1 MGKGGGL
8 GIISA
13 VLSGVIVAA
22 AIYFTGGTALAAIG
36 WGAAAAGVSL
46 ISTTLLTSLLP
57 GSVQGYGDVTD
68 TLSRSTSG
76 TTGLPVLYGGE
87 LPHRNGVSGGS
98 FILTGSICSWY
109 NVLNGDSQYLFS
121 EQAICH
127 TGVQKHVEQ
136 IYIDGEPVLAAPITQ
151 DGIAD
156 VNSIAA
162 KYRPYLSLEVTFGG
176 DYISTKSLAKQYAGP
191 KWTDKFLGK
200 GIVSI
205 SAVIKKDQDSLEQN
219 LLVNDQFTMQVEL
232 KGQEIFSLV
241 DGTKFATSNPPSIIY
256 DYLTDNVYGMGIDP
270 NLINLNTFKEAA
282 AYCSQ
287 MEYYANG
294 AISYQSSYKQNIEN
308 ILQSF
313 GGIMYIHA
321 GQICMATDRK
331 TLSVSSF
338 DEHNMFGKIS
348 ITTSGSSDYF
358 NTIDAKYTNASPGS
372 RYQTDV
378 LRIPSDIS
386 IDEAVK
392 TDGQVITLSRDYTWV
407 YDQDTLARMVNTEV
421 LKAKYALRTISFTTS
436 EGWDL
441 KVWDSIDV
449 KNDELTI
456 NGKFKILSK
465 DISTNQES
473 IGYVTISAVEYPD
486 SIFDGVDP
494 GIWSPGGAINFPAL
508 TVAPP
513 TDLKVNRMGNITSGS
528 VVETSWKGST
538 DPYLRGYYVYYR
550 LSTASNWTYAGSTSK
565 YQTDFELYGL
575 STDEKY
581 DYAVCAYNNIGLLSE
596 KLTLLGIIPAY
607 NFALPAVTGLHL
619 VNSTVSQYETDSGD
633 FNIAWNN
640 QTNLKVNGRTFS
652 EYFKHYEVR
661 IYNGTTLAYTYY
673 TQQPSFDF
681 TFEKN
686 AAKIRRS
693 TIGVIAH
700 GFTSGTY
707 SEEVKITVENK
718 QHKAPSGS
726 YKIAPGYK
734 SLFVDWD
741 DTKLERDYVGTYI
754 SIQNTVNSTVMNMNT
769 ASPQFT
775 SFNLVPGTYSVKIAH
790 YDIFG
795 IDNLNYTPE
804 STITVSGDYH
814 FSEQDVENIND
825 ILNLN
830 TRLSDTLDDA
840 IAAAYA
846 NTNTVVTQTKQEF
859 DSKISAS
866 QTLLQTQITD
876 NNSAMSQRIGIVE
889 SGVGDNNS
897 KIANLSQTVV
907 NNNSAQTQSLSQL
920 QSTFNNQ
927 IGSVNTQL
935 STKAD
940 AATVN
945 SSYTMSVNANGV
957 VAGFKLLAS
966 TGATNTSA
974 IYFAAD
980 KFIISPT
987 YGVTTNAVAPFA
999 VYNGMT
1005 YLNNAIIADASIGTA
1020 KISDASITV
1029 SKIVDGHITNAKI
1042 QDGAIT
1048 NAKIANS
1055 IQSNNY
1061 YPNYSGWQINKDGTF
1076 YINGNGGTGRLVI
1089 NNNVIQIF
1097 DNNGI
1102 LRVRMGLW

>member
-8 GIISA
+8 GILSA
-13 VLSGVIVAA
+13 VITAVVVAA
-22 AIYFTGGTALAAIG
+22 AVYFSGGTALAALAWG
-36 WGAAAAGVSL
+36 GAAGAASL
-46 ISTTLLTSLLP
+46 VATSMLSQI
-57 GSVQGYGDVTD
+57 GVQGYGDVTD

-76 TTGLPVLYGGE
+76 TTGLPVLFGGE
-87 LPHRNGVSGGS
+87 LPHKNGVSGGS
-98 FILTGSICSWY
+98 FILTGSIVCWY

-121 EQAICH
+121 EQAICMA
-127 TGVQKHVEQ
+127 GVAKHIEQ
-136 IYIDGEPVLAAPITQ
+136 IYIDNEPVLAAPVTT
-151 DGIAD
+151 DGIVD

-162 KYRPYLSLEVTFGG
+162 KYRPYLSLEVRFGG
-176 DYISTKSLAKQYAGP
+176 DYTSTKSLAKQYAGP

-205 SAVIKKDQDSLEQN
+205 SVVIKKDQDSLEQN
-219 LLVNDQFTMQVEL
+219 LLVNDQFTLTAEM
-232 KGQEIFSLV
+232 KGQEVLSLV
-241 DGTKFATSNPPSIIY
+241 TGTKFATSNPPSIIY
-256 DYLTDNVYGMGIDP
+256 DYLTNNIYGMNVDP
-270 NLINLNTFKEAA
+270 ALINLDTFKETA
-282 AYCSQ
+282 AYCHQ

-294 AISYQSSYKQNIEN
+294 SVSYQNTYKQNIEN
-308 ILQSF
+308 ICQSA
-313 GGIMYIHA
+313 GIIMYVHA
-321 GQICMATDRK
+321 GQICMTVDRK
-331 TLSVSSF
+331 TFSVASF
-338 DEHNMFGKIS
+338 DESNVFGQVS
-348 ITTSGSSDYF
+348 VTTSGSTDYF

-372 RYQTDV
+372 MYQTDV

-392 TDGQVITLSRDYTWV
+392 TDGQVITLSRDYSWV
-407 YDQDTLARMVNTEV
+407 YDQDTLARLVNAEV
-421 LKAKYALRTISFTTS
+421 LKAKYALRTISFTTN

-449 KNDELTI
+449 KNDELAI
-456 NGKFKILSK
+456 NGKFKVLSK
-465 DISTNQES
+465 DVSTDQES
-473 IGYVTISAVEYPD
+473 IGYVTITAVEYPD
-486 SIFDGVDP
+486 SIFDGTDAGV
-494 GIWSPGGAINFPAL
+494 WSPGGAINFPAL
-508 TVAPP
+508 TVVPP
-513 TDLKVNRMGNITSGS
+513 TELKVNRMGNITSGS
-528 VVETSWKGST
+528 VVEMSWKGST

-550 LSTASNWTYAGSTSK
+550 LSTAPNWTYAGSTSK
-565 YQTDFELYGL
+565 YQIDFELYGL

-581 DYAVCAYNNIGLLSE
+581 DYAVCAYNNLGLLSE

-633 FNIAWNN
+633 FNIAWNS

-661 IYNGTTLAYTYY
+661 IYNGTTIAYTFY
-673 TQQPSFDF
+673 TQQPSLDF

-686 AAKIRRS
+686 AAKIRKP

-700 GFTSGTY
+700 GFTTGTY

-754 SIQNTVNSTVMNMNT
+754 TIQNTVNSTVTNMNT

-775 SFNLVPGTYSVKIAH
+775 SFTLVEGTYKVKIAH

-866 QTLLQTQITD
+866 QTLLQTQITN

-889 SGVGDNNS
+889 SGVGDNTS

-907 NNNSAQTQSLSQL
+907 NNNSAQTQSISQL

-974 IYFAAD
+974 MYFAAD

-1097 DNNGI
+1097 DNNGT

>member
-1 MGKGGGL
+1 MGKKIGGFVGAL
-8 GIISA
+8 ITA
-13 VLSGVIVAA
+13 VVVAA
-22 AIYFTGGTALAAIG
+22 AVYFTGGTALTALAWG
-36 WGAAAAGVSL
+36 GAAGAISLVATSMLGQIGV
-46 ISTTLLTSLLP
+46 T
-57 GSVQGYGDVTD
+57 GYGDVTD
-68 TLSRSTSG
+68 SLSRSTSP
-76 TTGLPVLYGGE
+76 TTGLPVIYGGE
-87 LPHRNGVSGGS
+87 LPHKNGVSGGS
-98 FILTGSICSWY
+98 FVLTGTICTWY
-109 NVLNGDSQYLFS
+109 NIPNSDSQYLFS
-121 EQAICH
+121 EQAVCY
-127 TGVQKHVEQ
+127 TGVQNHIEQ
-136 IYIDGEPVLAAPITQ
+136 IYIDNEPVLAVPVTS
-151 DGIAD
+151 DGIIPTA
-156 VNSIAA
+156 NIAG
-162 KYRPYLSLEVTFGG
+162 KYQGLLQLEVTFGG
-176 DYISTKSLAKQYAGP
+176 DYKTTKTLAKQYAGP
-191 KWTDKFLGK
+191 KWTNKFLGK
-200 GIVSI
+200 GVCTV
-205 SAVIKKDQDSLEQN
+205 SAVIKKTQDSLEQN
-219 LLVNDQFTMQVEL
+219 LLTNDQFTMQVEL
-232 KGQEIFSLV
+232 KGQEILSLV
-241 DGTKFATSNPPSIIY
+241 TGTKFATSNPPSIIY
-256 DYLTDNVYGMGIDP
+256 DYLTNTIYGMGIEP
-270 NLINLNTFKEAA
+270 ALINLDTFIETAS
-282 AYCSQ
+282 YCHQ
-287 MEYYANG
+287 LEYYANG
-294 AISYQSSYKQNIEN
+294 AISYQSTYKENIES
-308 ILQSF
+308 ILQVF
-313 GGIMYIHA
+313 GGIMYVHA
-321 GQICMATDRK
+321 GQICMTTDRK
-331 TLSVSSF
+331 TLSVASF
-338 DEHNMFGKIS
+338 DEHNMVGS
-348 ITTSGSSDYF
+348 VQITTSGGTDYF
-358 NTIDAKYTNASPGS
+358 NTVDAKFVNPLSMYA
-372 RYQTDV
+372 TDV
-378 LRIPSDIS
+378 LRIPSDITT
-386 IDEAVK
+386 DEAIK
-392 TDGQVITLSRDYTWV
+392 HDGQVITLSRDYSWC
-407 YDQDTLARMVNTEV
+407 YDQDTLARMVNVDV

-441 KVWDSIDV
+441 KVWDAIDV
-449 KNDELTI
+449 KNDELAI
-456 NGKFKILSK
+456 NGKFKVLSK
-465 DISTNQES
+465 DVATDQENV
-473 IGYVTISAVEYPD
+473 GYVTITAVEAPD
-486 SIFDGVDP
+486 QMYDGVDV
-494 GIWSPGGAINFPAL
+494 GIWSPGGVINFPQL
-508 TVAPP
+508 TVIPP
-513 TDLKVNRMGNITSGS
+513 TELNVSRMGNITSGS
-528 VVETSWKGST
+528 VVEMSWKGST

-550 LSTASNWTYAGSTSK
+550 LSNASNWTYAGSISK
-565 YQTDFELYGL
+565 YQTDYELFNL
-575 STDEKY
+575 SDSDRY
-581 DYAVCAYNNIGLLSE
+581 DFAVAAYSNIGLVSD
-596 KLTLLGIIPAY
+596 KLTLLGLVPSY
-607 NFALPAVTGLHL
+607 SFALPAVTGLHL
-619 VNSTVSQYETDSGD
+619 VNNTVSQYETDSGD
-633 FNIAWNN
+633 FNIAWND

-652 EYFKHYEVR
+652 EYFKQYEVR
-661 IYNGTTLAYTYY
+661 IYNGNTLAYTYN

-686 AAKIRRS
+686 AARIRKP
-693 TIGVIAH
+693 TIGIIAR
-700 GFTSGTY
+700 GYTSGTY

-754 SIQNTVNSTVMNMNT
+754 SIQNTVNSTVTNMNT

-775 SFNLVPGTYSVKIAH
+775 SFTLSEGTYKVKLAH

-846 NTNTVVTQTKQEF
+846 NTNTVVTLTKQEF

-889 SGVGDNNS
+889 SSVGDNNS
-897 KIANLSQTVV
+897 KIVNLTQTVA
-907 NNNSAQTQSLSQL
+907 NNNSAQTQSISQL
-920 QSTFNNQ
+920 QSTFNYQ

-974 IYFAAD
+974 MYFAAD

-999 VYNGMT
+999 VYNGIA

-1048 NAKIANS
+1048 NAKIANT

-1076 YINGNGGTGRLVI
+1076 YINGNGGTGRLII
-1089 NNNVIQIF
+1089 NNNQILIY
-1097 DNNGI
+1097 DNNSV